1 MLLSLLAEAAE
12 HGAEHAE
19 HAEATLLGLG
29 PEGWVYVGITIF
41 FLLAIFVGKAHRKI
55 LDGLDAQIAEA
66 RRTLD
71 EAAAIRK
78 EAEALL
84 ADAKARQQA
93 GVAEAAALM
102 DHAKIESEAVV
113 AKAKSDAAEMIKRR
127 EKIAHDKIET
137 AERAA
142 IDDLR
147 GQAASVAISA
157 ARDLIADKHDA
168 GADKAQVDKAIAEI

>member
-1 MLLSLLAEAAE
+1 MLLSILAEAAG
-12 HGAEHAE
+12 HGEG
-19 HAEATLLGLG
+19 EATLLGLG

-41 FLLAIFVGKAHRKI
+41 FVLAVFVGKAHRKI

-93 GVAEAAALM
+93 GVKEAAALM
-102 DHAKIESEAVV
+102 DHARVEADAVV
-113 AKAKSDAAEMIKRR
+113 AKAKADTAEMIKRR
-127 EKIAHDKIET
+127 EKIAQDKIET

-142 IDDLR
+142 IEELR
-147 GQAASVAISA
+147 NQAAGAAVAA
-157 ARDLIADKHDA
+157 ARELIAGKHDA
-168 GADKAQVDKAIAEI
+168 GADAKLVDKAIAEL